1 MSECRHLSGNIT
13 EFRWTVPSLNKRMG
27 RNERWAS
34 DLFPLG
40 SDLNVHCFLSANFD
54 ASNAMKVAV
63 NFLELPPTFVSNLN
77 FEFWLSSLGS
87 VSIHRAGFSKSRERK
102 FEGPE
107 LANFANQPTVF
118 VFCQIRPQLSFHSP
132 DVVSQV
138 VPIEYTDFAFRLEL
152 AEIGALES
160 VYDLKP
166 NDLVLSGIE
175 DLKLRLIVNASFY
188 DSNAKYGVK
197 FRLRNVETTSIAAW
211 RYEVWLENES
221 GGRCS
226 HTEWIG
232 RLFCN
237 KTPEYA
243 TVQYDLPVLWLFSG
257 DSLWSW
263 HGRSED
269 FRSFSNMRPVT
280 FCLNLRR
287 YALDQLFR
295 FSLSSSIGKRKFL
308 RYVQMETTWVHL
320 HDRSTSI
327 VWQIGDLRSLVV
339 PSELQQQ
346 TWTSDPVPIN
356 QQTQSRTYLWLQI
369 ERENGVP
376 RYFALRL
383 YFDKRQRPLEM
394 EPKFQVR
401 TKNNHVLVVE
411 SSEDGRKDSLGVLE
425 VGSDADRGEYFAVRI
440 PFVESNEAVTIVCLL
455 RPSYQFVKKVHW
467 TSQTLSNPTN
477 FYRLELKFPTLPPF
491 TGTTTSELLEVKN
504 ENQKVLRFRV
514 RLQVLPHMDQQ
525 LLFNFTAKLD
535 GDDQEDSGMWRVGAR
550 FHSGFSETAVE
561 KVHICRLFAPEQH
574 VILHSTVVAKTDVPK
589 VFNVRKMNFRFDLKF
604 DRKPIKV
611 EEQRTVHS
619 PEDRIRRAKSE
630 LRSQTTAA
638 QQQLELFRREL
649 EEVQK
654 AKSDV
659 EVEKNLVEELLH
671 EARKDNLL
679 ALNAHRS
686 ETEKLRKE
694 INSIREAR
702 ETAIRNLHQQREE
715 TEKLKFQISML
726 IKERDVAKGNCD
738 IQRSQLEELRQQ
750 LKKTSDQL
758 SNLEQKVQE
767 EKEKLNESEV
777 VLCSKMFE
785 MDELEKKTEHIEKQ
799 RDLLFIELEE
809 VLVRLDVTKA
819 DLVEAY
825 EAGENMELNYRN
837 LKRRLENVTNERN
850 QLAAKVRLVESTDN
864 SKPETDS
871 THAVSLMDLKL
882 VVGEHK
888 FAAHKWLLTQFSEW
902 FRSELK
908 RDPNRTTF
916 IFDDFDEHQIRQL
929 LLFLY
934 SGMLKPELAEQMMSV
949 AEKLGVNSLMIK
961 CLQVLQE
968 TLNEGNLATCL
979 VAAHRLAD
987 SEFIQKCLD
996 FVARSV
1002 NHWSTFIVQPAIWR
1016 LLESKDA
1023 EDFELY
1029 RSVVLSLNQRCV

>member
-54 ASNAMKVAV
+54 TSNAMKVAV
-63 NFLELPPTFVSNLN
+63 NFLELPPTFVFNLN

-308 RYVQMETTWVHL
+308 RYWLSAIDGKKTRRRTNGDHL
-320 HDRSTSI
+320 GAPTRPIDVDCLANRRPPISGGPERVAAADLDLGSGANKPTDPKSNVSVAADRERERRSAL
-327 VWQIGDLRSLVV
+327 LRSSFVLRQAPATTGNGTQI
-339 PSELQQQ
+339 PS
-346 TWTSDPVPIN
+346 SN
-356 QQTQSRTYLWLQI
+356 QKQ
-369 ERENGVP
+369 P
-376 RYFALRL
+376 
-383 YFDKRQRPLEM
+383 
-394 EPKFQVR
+394 
-401 TKNNHVLVVE
+401 H
-411 SSEDGRKDSLGVLE
+411 SLGVLE